1 MSLVHKLTE
10 WLLEKEEEMA
20 KSCAVP
26 MEEIEYQLAKVK
38 AQKEKIQKEYEK
50 AMAELNHVEE
60 RLEKIK
66 NIETLRCQNKLE
78 NKE

>member
-1 MSLVHKLTE
+1 MSFVHKLTE

-38 AQKEKIQKEYEK
+38 TQKEKIQKEYEE
-50 AMAELNHVEE
+50 AMAELNHVQE

-66 NIETLRCQNKLE
+66 SIETLRCQNKSE
-78 NKE
+78 K

>member
-10 WLLEKEEEMA
+10 WLLEKEEAMA

-38 AQKEKIQKEYEK
+38 AQKEKIQKEYDA
-50 AMAELNHVEE
+50 AMRELNHVEE

-66 NIETLRCQNKLE
+66 NIETLRCQNKSE
-78 NKE
+78 K

>member
-10 WLLEKEEEMA
+10 WLLEKEEAMA

-38 AQKEKIQKEYEK
+38 AQKEKIQKEYDE
-50 AMAELNHVEE
+50 AMRELNHVEE

-66 NIETLRCQNKLE
+66 NIETLRCQNKSE
-78 NKE
+78 K

>member
-1 MSLVHKLTE
+1 MSLVHKITE
-10 WLLEKEEEMA
+10 WLLEKEEAMA

-38 AQKEKIQKEYEK
+38 TQKEKIQKEYEE

-60 RLEKIK
+60 RLQKIK
-66 NIETLRCQNKLE
+66 NIETLRCQK
-78 NKE
+78 KDD